1 MAIEKNKS
9 NIFGISWG
17 RFSASEAE
25 NRVPM
30 CKCTAYHHL
39 WQHDAEAEVA
49 IMYGEWCKLIKKQLP
64 TKQDEY
70 VKTIDYI
77 GTDGA
82 NYRFIF
88 YQLTIDTDVLI
99 SQFKK
104 NAEGNWQSIRIDPY
118 QCLDNKA

>member
-1 MAIEKNKS
+1 
-9 NIFGISWG
+9 
-17 RFSASEAE
+17 
-25 NRVPM
+25 M

-39 WQHDAEAEVA
+39 WQHDAETVVA

-64 TKQDEY
+64 TKQDGY
-70 VKTIDYI
+70 AIDYI